1 MNYSPIVVFCYNR
14 LNKLEKLINSLK
26 ENEEHSQ
33 TRVYFFVDYYSRDEN
48 VTKKL
53 VEYINSI
60 DFFLE
65 IVVTVRDKEFG
76 LKRNIENGLDTVF
89 ELEETVICLEDDL
102 IVSKYFL
109 KYMND
114 CLNAFYNDKHV
125 WHINGWSYPQIRIDN
140 KNIFFG
146 KLMNS
151 WGWATWRD
159 RWEKH
164 TVRSADLIS
173 KLDKGSIK
181 KFNFNNLTNWQ
192 QQLSDNTSG
201 KIQTWAIFWYQTIFI
216 NKGLTV
222 YPSKALIRND
232 GMDGSG
238 TNSGLTNIF
247 ETNIYNEKPLNINKG
262 KLEEDKTN
270 RLFTKLFYIKLNITK
285 KINYQ
290 LKKFKT

>member
-14 LNKLEKLINSLK
+14 LNKLEKLINSLR

-33 TRVYFFVDYYSRDEN
+33 TRVYFFVDYYSKDEN

-102 IVSKYFL
+102 IVSKHFL

-151 WGWATWRD
+151 WGWATGD
-159 RWEKH
+159 RWE
-164 TVRSADLIS
+164 
-173 KLDKGSIK
+173 
-181 KFNFNNLTNWQ
+181 N
-192 QQLSDNTSG
+192 
-201 KIQTWAIFWYQTIFI
+201 
-216 NKGLTV
+216 
-222 YPSKALIRND
+222 IR
-232 GMDGSG
+232 
-238 TNSGLTNIF
+238 
-247 ETNIYNEKPLNINKG
+247 
-262 KLEEDKTN
+262 
-270 RLFTKLFYIKLNITK
+270 
-285 KINYQ
+285 
-290 LKKFKT
+290 

>member
-1 MNYSPIVVFCYNR
+1 MNYSPVVIFCYNR
-14 LNKLEKLINSLK
+14 QDKLEKLINSLK
-26 ENEEHSQ
+26 TNTEHSK
-33 TRVYFFVDYYSRDEN
+33 TRVYFFVDYYKKDKK

-60 DFFLE
+60 DIFLE
-65 IVVTVRDKEFG
+65 VIVTVRNKEVG
-76 LKRNIENGLDTVF
+76 LKFNIEDGIDTVLRS
-89 ELEETVICLEDDL
+89 EKTVICLEDDL

-114 CLNAFYNDKHV
+114 CLNTFNNNKNV

-164 TVRSADLIS
+164 SERSIDLIS
-173 KLDKGSIK
+173 NLDEESIK
-181 KFNFNNLTNWQ
+181 KFNFDNHTNWQ
-192 QQLSDNTSG
+192 QQLADNING
-201 KIQTWAIFWYQTIFI
+201 KIKTWAIFWYQTIFI

-222 YPSKALIRND
+222 YPLKSLIRND
-232 GMDGSG
+232 GMDSSG
-238 TNSGLTNIF
+238 TNSGSTNIF
-247 ETNIYNEKPLNINKG
+247 GSKIYNKKALKVTIG
-262 KLEEDKTN
+262 KIEEDKTN
-270 RLFTKLFYIKLNITK
+270 RLFTKLFYLKLNMIK
-285 KINYQ
+285 KINYH
-290 LKKFKT
+290 LKKYKI